1 MKKELT
7 CVADCVRLHILS
19 EPRSDADVVC
29 KVRYLTE
36 LEIVKEL
43 PREGYFKVCTAAG
56 VEGYCEKRLVK
67 IKK

>member
-1 MKKELT
+1 MKNELT
-7 CVADCVRLHILS
+7 CIVDCLRLHILS

-43 PREGYFKVCTAAG
+43 PHEGYFKVCTATGA
-56 VEGYCEKRLVK
+56 EGYCEKCLVK
-67 IKK
+67 LKK

>member
-7 CVADCVRLHILS
+7 CVSDCLRLHILS

-36 LEIVKEL
+36 LQITEEL
-43 PREGYFKVCTAAG
+43 PDEGYFKVCTATGA
-56 VEGYCEKRLVK
+56 EGYCEKRLVK
-67 IKK
+67 CIK